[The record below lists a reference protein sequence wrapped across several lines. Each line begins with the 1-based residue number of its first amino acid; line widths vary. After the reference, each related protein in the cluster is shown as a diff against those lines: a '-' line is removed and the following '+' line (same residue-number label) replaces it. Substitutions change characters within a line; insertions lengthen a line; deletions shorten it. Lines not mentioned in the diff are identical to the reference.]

1 MTTKNI
7 YRNRKTLNYDNKLSF
22 FQFRINWNN
31 MYTNQKL
38 STFKHWINPSC
49 TLCKQ
54 QEENIN
60 HLFWTFPNVSI
71 FLAKCIQF
79 LFLNYEGFHNL
90 NRKFNKE
97 NFIFGIRNESYT
109 TVDNV
114 VLMLMKKFIW
124 NKRCTE
130 ELPTINIFKSYLKTE
145 LTQYLN
151 VNLTPKIDVRLKIM
165 DSKPFQDFIN
175 QL

>member
-1 MTTKNI
+1 M
-7 YRNRKTLNYDNKLSF
+7 KTLNYDNKLSF